1 MKQGLFWR
9 ILVGLAV
16 LLIAAAY
23 LLPTFVLEPKGEKE
37 QRSLV
42 SEPKG
47 GKEQRSLSRR
57 ILPDARIN
65 LGLDLMGGIQL
76 TLEVQVAKALETSLT
91 QMGEDL
97 MSEAKGKGILMTRP
111 APVTGDKLEFLLA
124 APAKKGELEEMIAK
138 TFSQLAV
145 DKPQPVAE
153 DKLRYRIG
161 LTPQARDYLTNM
173 TVDQALATIRNRIDE
188 FGVAEPD
195 VRKEQGDNRISIQL
209 PGMRDPERAVEII
222 GRTAHLEFRLLRED
236 VDANSR
242 VLPRGVEVLPME
254 MRAPDGRKYEEKIAV
269 DAQVALTGDR
279 ISNAVPRFDQD
290 GSSFVSVSFD
300 RRGTELFGRLTG
312 ENIGRRLAIVLD
324 GKVHSAPVIKDK
336 IVGDASISGRF
347 TPAEA
352 SDLAVVLRAGSLPA
366 PVVVLEQ
373 STVGPSLGH
382 ESIDMGVNATLI
394 GGALVVV
401 FMAIYYGWSGMVAN
415 AMLVLDVVLILAGM
429 AAFGATLT
437 LPGIAGIVLTLGMG
451 VDANVLVF
459 ERIRE
464 EMHRGLTPKAA
475 VTAGFSRAMLAI
487 TDSNLTTVIAAL
499 ILYQFGTGPIRGFA
513 VTLTLGIVASMF
525 TAIFLSRIIFDIW
538 MSKPGRK
545 LSI

>member
-1 MKQGLFWR
+1 MKQGLLWR
-9 ILVGLAV
+9 ILLGLAV
-16 LLIAAAY
+16 LLAAAVY
-23 LLPTFVLEPKGEKE
+23 LLPTFLAEPEGTEPKAKSSLL
-37 QRSLV
+37 RSM
-42 SEPKG
+42 
-47 GKEQRSLSRR
+47 
-57 ILPDARIN
+57 LPDARIN

-76 TLEVQVAKALETSLT
+76 TLEVEVSKALETSLA

-111 APVTGDKLEFLLA
+111 APVTGDKLEFILA
-124 APAKKGELEEMIAK
+124 TPAKKAELEELMAK
-138 TFSQLAV
+138 TFNQLAV
-145 DKPQPVAE
+145 DKPQPAAE

-161 LTPQARDYLTNM
+161 LTSQARDYLTNM
-173 TVDQALATIRNRIDE
+173 TVDQALATIRNRIDQ

-209 PGMRDPERAVEII
+209 PGMKDPQRAVEII
-222 GRTAHLEFRLLRED
+222 GRTAHLEFRIVRED
-236 VDANSR
+236 VDPHRR
-242 VLPRGVEVLPME
+242 VIPRGVEVLPME
-254 MRAPDGRKYEEKIAV
+254 ARSPDGRKIEEKIAV
-269 DAQVALTGDR
+269 DSQVALTGDR
-279 ISNAVPRFDQD
+279 ISTAVPRFDQD

-300 RRGTELFGRLTG
+300 RRGAELFGRLTG
-312 ENIGRRLAIVLD
+312 ENIGKRLAIVLD
-324 GKVHSAPVIKDK
+324 GKVHSAPVIRDK

-373 STVGPSLGH
+373 STVGPSLGQ

-401 FMAIYYGWSGMVAN
+401 FMAIYYGWSGIVAN
-415 AMLVLDVVLILAGM
+415 VMLVLDVVLILAGM

-437 LPGIAGIVLTLGMG
+437 LPGIAGIVLTIGMA

-464 EMHRGLTPKAA
+464 ELHRGLTPKAA
-475 VTAGFSRAMLAI
+475 VDAGFSRAMLAI

-538 MSKPGRK
+538 MGKPGRK

>member
-1 MKQGLFWR
+1 MKQGLIWR
-9 ILVGLAV
+9 IFVGLAV
-16 LLIAAAY
+16 LLVAAVY
-23 LLPTFVLEPKGEKE
+23 VLPTFVLPEPG
-37 QRSLV
+37 S
-42 SEPKG
+42 
-47 GKEQRSLSRR
+47 GKTERTSTLSRL
-57 ILPDARIN
+57 LPDARIN

-76 TLEVQVAKALETSLT
+76 TLEVEVAKAVETSLV

-97 MSEAKGKGILMTRP
+97 MSESKGKGILITRP
-111 APVTGDKLEFLLA
+111 TLMPGNKLEFLLA
-124 APAKKGELEEMIAK
+124 TPDKKGELDELLAK

-145 DKPQPVAE
+145 GQAQATADNRVKYLIA
-153 DKLRYRIG
+153 
-161 LTPQARDYLTNM
+161 LTPQAHEHLVNM

-222 GRTAHLEFRLLRED
+222 GRTAHLEFRLVREG
-236 VDANSR
+236 VDPNSR
-242 VLPRGVEVLPME
+242 ALPRGVEVLPME
-254 MRAPDGRKYEEKIAV
+254 SRSPDGRKTVEEKIPV

-312 ENIGRRLAIVLD
+312 ENIGKRLAIVLD

-336 IVGDASISGRF
+336 ILGDASISGRF

-373 STVGPSLGH
+373 STVGPSLGQ
-382 ESIDMGVNATLI
+382 ESIDMGVTAALI

-401 FMAIYYGWSGMVAN
+401 FMAIYYSWSGMVAN
-415 AMLVLDVVLILAGM
+415 VMLLLDVGLILGGM

-437 LPGIAGIVLTLGMG
+437 LPGIAGIVLTLGMA

-464 EMHRGLTPKAA
+464 ELYRGLTPKAA
-475 VTAGFSRAMLAI
+475 VDAGFSRAMLAI

-499 ILYQFGTGPIRGFA
+499 ILYQFGTGPVRGFA